1 MASVSKRG
9 KTWEVRYRVKDPM
22 GQIMQKRVGGFA
34 TKEDAWAKAG
44 ELEQAANMGVE
55 PPKATVT
62 VGILIER
69 WFAEYATQNVAE
81 TTLSRYS
88 INIDRLASYPI
99 FDEPVKNLTMQR
111 YGEILSHMQSCG
123 GKDGKPLSPASVKTY
138 LEVLRYSMSWA
149 TKQKIIPVNP
159 INGYRMKKTFQAKEP
174 DYLEHDDIQDILNES
189 KGKRIYTP
197 ILLAL
202 YGGLRAEECLGLKWT
217 AVNFSRN
224 TITINEVRTRN
235 AHGHPITKI
244 PKTPSSRRTIT
255 MPSFVMSYLNQLPRE
270 SEYICISNRKA
281 PYTGPTM
288 FQLLRGIELK
298 INKKRK
304 ILNQPPIPMAS
315 FHDLRH
321 THAAMLINLNV
332 QPKVISE
339 RMGHS
344 SIKITM
350 DTYGYLMTG
359 LQEDVANKLESFV

>member
-34 TKEDAWAKAG
+34 TKEEAWAKAG

-111 YGEILSHMQSCG
+111 YGEIFCHMQSCG
-123 GKDGKPLSPASVKTY
+123 GKDGKPLSQASAKLY
-138 LEVLRYSMSWA
+138 LDVLRYSMSWA
-149 TKQKIIPVNP
+149 AEQKIIPVNP
-159 INGYRMKKTFQAKEP
+159 IIGYRAKKTFQAKEP
-174 DYLEHDDIQDILNES
+174 DYLEHDDIQDILNEC
-189 KGKRIYTP
+189 KGNHIYTP
-197 ILLAL
+197 VLLAL

-217 AVNFSRN
+217 AVNFSRR
-224 TITINEVRTRN
+224 TITINEVRTRD
-235 AHGHPITKI
+235 ARGRTIIKI

-270 SEYICISNRKA
+270 SEYICISSRKA
-281 PYTGPTM
+281 PYTIPTM
-288 FQLLRGIELK
+288 SRILKEIELK
-298 INKKRK
+298 INQKRK
-304 ILNQPPIPMAS
+304 MLNQPPIPMAS

-339 RMGHS
+339 RLGHS